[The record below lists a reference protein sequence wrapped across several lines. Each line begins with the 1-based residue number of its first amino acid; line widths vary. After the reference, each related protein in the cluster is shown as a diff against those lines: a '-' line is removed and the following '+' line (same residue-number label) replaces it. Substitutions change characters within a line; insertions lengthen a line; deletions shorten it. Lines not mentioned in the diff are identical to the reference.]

1 MALALRV
8 GIYFVFSF
16 SRKLVRLHDIEKHFI
31 TSNFYSPFPSANEL
45 RRVRMY
51 MLYMC
56 IVYIQTTHIM
66 YSYMY
71 VYVHLQQWERI
82 IIGYI
87 VSPASL
93 HLLSNQTPTLAIIT
107 YTSINIF
114 QMRIYLDDFCAD
126 DGNGLSK
133 LSKKID
139 RKIDLKKSIKKRLK
153 KTIKKSIKM
162 TFTVSK
168 LRHAFNI
175 FAWAIVCSIGAD
187 ATKAEK

>member
-1 MALALRV
+1 M
-8 GIYFVFSF
+8 
-16 SRKLVRLHDIEKHFI
+16 RLHDIEKHFI

-45 RRVRMY
+45 RRVH
-51 MLYMC
+51 
-56 IVYIQTTHIM
+56 VYAV
-66 YSYMY
+66 Y
-71 VYVHLQQWERI
+71 VYCVHTNYTYYVLVYVRVRPSTAMRAHN
-82 IIGYI
+82 YRLHI

-139 RKIDLKKSIKKRLK
+139 RKID
-153 KTIKKSIKM
+153 
-162 TFTVSK
+162 
-168 LRHAFNI
+168 
-175 FAWAIVCSIGAD
+175 
-187 ATKAEK
+187 